1 MFSIKNDVDLSTESG
16 IFKKDFN
23 RFRIDFQKVL
33 FEHNEEYLGYLK
45 QRFSNIYNLSTSY
58 ICGKKHRYHKKNYP
72 GVMYI
77 Y

>member
-33 FEHNEEYLGYLK
+33 IEHNEENLGYL
-45 QRFSNIYNLSTSY
+45 
-58 ICGKKHRYHKKNYP
+58 
-72 GVMYI
+72 
-77 Y
+77 